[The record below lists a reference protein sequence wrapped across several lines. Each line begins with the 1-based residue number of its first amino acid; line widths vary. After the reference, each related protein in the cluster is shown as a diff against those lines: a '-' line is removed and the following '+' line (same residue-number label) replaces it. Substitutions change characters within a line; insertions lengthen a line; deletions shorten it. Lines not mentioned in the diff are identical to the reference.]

1 LGFAIFCLVQAVYLV
16 EESVVDG
23 VFFLYLFLSFC
34 VQLLHLVELG
44 FETGVLVTFLN
55 QGLLYLVIF
64 AFKVFDLVDV
74 LEAKGGGSGTFH
86 GFASLGGGAHSVIV

>member
-1 LGFAIFCLVQAVYLV
+1 M
-16 EESVVDG
+16 DG

-55 QGLLYLVIF
+55 QGLLDFVIF
-64 AFKVFDLVDV
+64 AFEVFDLVDV
-74 LEAKGGGSGTFH
+74 FETKGGGSGALH
-86 GFASLGGGAHSVIV
+86 GFASLGG